1 MKRVLFLYYSHSGH
15 TEKMILAAAEGVR
28 EAGSEAIVRKTLD
41 ARREDLVNCDAVIM
55 GTGNYFQKESG
66 MFRDYWDRYDY
77 DWLKMKKEI
86 GIKPYAWVVSAGV
99 GGDAC
104 IATVDNLMK
113 QLNFRRVF
121 PTVVA
126 FEDPT
131 TDDLVNCRKLG
142 RQMAELAP
150 AADYVDLD
158 PPKKSGRW
166 KWPPK
171 MRVIAWKGI
180 GAEVAHGWGDPLAQE
195 VGSKLIVTSDE
206 SASNCF
212 RHIKAG
218 RFHYTTGARVETG
231 QMLTAEG
238 EYADREGGPF
248 PVCAVWA
255 QSKNNAGFMV
265 RGDSPIKEIYDVKPG
280 TRLASLAGNPASR
293 NIVEGLLAWA
303 KVSPA
308 NIKWIEHKSYADT
321 VRSVIE
327 GRTDLAFAMP
337 LSPVVAEAEKQSGGI
352 RWLEMNA
359 EKDPEG
365 AKRFHEVDPMEGFG
379 VMFVGVPSCIGKWGI
394 VGTHLMLAHRDTDRI
409 LVYRTVSWLHRH
421 YDVIKDRHEKLKWAN
436 LETVLAELK
445 QTFLPVHEGLRQ
457 TLKEE
462 GVWTNALEERS
473 QANAALV
480 DRYCEAYQECIDTAD
495 ERGIPV
501 RAENPAWVDLWEG
514 YKKEKALPPLRPFEG
529 L

>member
-28 EAGSEAIVRKTLD
+28 EAGGEAIIRKTPD
-41 ARREDLVNCDAVIM
+41 AKREELVNCDAVIM

-77 DWLKMKKEI
+77 DWLKLKKEI

-131 TDDLVNCRKLG
+131 ADDLVNCHKLG
-142 RQMAELAP
+142 RKMVELAP
-150 AADYVDLD
+150 AADYVDID
-158 PPKKSGRW
+158 PPKKGGRW

-171 MRVIAWKGI
+171 VRVIAWKGI
-180 GAEVAHGWGDPLAQE
+180 GAEVAHGWGDPLAKD
-195 VGSKLIVTSDE
+195 VGTRLIVTSDE
-206 SASNCF
+206 VAANCF
-212 RHIKAG
+212 KHVKAF
-218 RFHYTTGARVETG
+218 RYHYTTGARVETS
-231 QMLTAEG
+231 QMLMAEG

-265 RGDSPIKEIYDVKPG
+265 RGDSPIKEVYDIKPG
-280 TRLASLAGNPASR
+280 VRLASLAGNPASK

-303 KVSPA
+303 KVNPKDV
-308 NIKWIEHKSYADT
+308 NWIEHKSYADT
-321 VRSVIE
+321 IGSVMA
-327 GRTDLAFAMP
+327 GKTDLAFAMP
-337 LSPVVAEAEKQSGGI
+337 LSPIMPEVEKQGI
-352 RWLEMNA
+352 RWLSLDI

-365 AKRFHEVDPMEGFG
+365 AKRFHSVDPMEGFG
-379 VMFVGVPSCIGKWGI
+379 VMFTGVPSAIGKWGI
-394 VGTHLMLAHRDTDRI
+394 VGTHLVLAHRDTDKLLI
-409 LVYRTVSWLHRH
+409 YRTVGWLDKH
-421 YDVIKDRHEKLKWAN
+421 YDVIKDRHEKLKWSN
-436 LETVLAELK
+436 LESLLAELK

-457 TLKEE
+457 LLKED

-473 QANAALV
+473 LANADV
-480 DRYCEAYQECIDTAD
+480 IDRYCEAYQDCIDTAD
-495 ERGIPV
+495 EKGITV
-501 RAENPAWVDLWEG
+501 VHTNPAWVKLWED
-514 YKKEKALPPLRPFEG
+514 YKKEKTLPPIRPFEG